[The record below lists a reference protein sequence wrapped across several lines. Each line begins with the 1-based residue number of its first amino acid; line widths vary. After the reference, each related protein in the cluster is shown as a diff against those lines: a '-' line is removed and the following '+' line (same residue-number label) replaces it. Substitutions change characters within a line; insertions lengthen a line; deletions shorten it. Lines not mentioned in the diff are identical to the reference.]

1 MYGGGFDDGTAEL
14 DRSLHEQAWVA
25 AGSNAVTTLASLLD
39 SAGCEVN
46 WRNGNNQQLTALAI
60 ACQQGNSTCA
70 DMLISKGADL
80 NLAMEGGHTPLMI
93 AAAHAWVPSFK
104 ETNGMVTAWKN
115 YCNDGSIAAT
125 DAYGRVM
132 AADDNVAA
140 GGKVACV
147 RLLLP
152 AGADR
157 HLKCDS
163 RKTALTQAV
172 KAARHTARVASA
184 GFPSQGLHSADGA
197 VKLLVGASPTGSEL
211 LELLQ
216 QTAFEHLTDALLR
229 EGVHDVQALADLLA
243 DSRLNATWFDSTLS
257 MSMGEVVSLLHQA
270 RELLSLKPGGARA
283 KRAREEFERHAE
295 TR

>member
-1 MYGGGFDDGTAEL
+1 M
-14 DRSLHEQAWVA
+14 A

-39 SAGCEVN
+39 SAGFEVD
-46 WRNGNNQQLTALAI
+46 WCNGSNQQLTALAI
-60 ACQQGNSTCA
+60 ACMQGNSTCA

-80 NLAMEGGHTPLMI
+80 NLAIKGGHTPLMI
-93 AAAHAWVPSFK
+93 AAAHPWVPSFK
-104 ETNGMVTAWKN
+104 EANGMVTAWKN

-147 RLLLP
+147 RLLLA

-157 HLKCDS
+157 SLKSDW
-163 RKTALTQAV
+163 RKTALTQALE
-172 KAARHTARVASA
+172 TARRASRYL
-184 GFPSQGLHSADGA
+184 STHDDSADRA
-197 VKLLVGASPTGSEL
+197 INLLVGASPTGLEL

-216 QTAFEHLTDALLR
+216 QTDFEHLTEALLQ

-243 DSRLNATWFDSTLS
+243 DSRLNASWFDNTLS